1 MKRGLNMTRR
11 SLNKLL
17 LILCIFSISNAAW
30 GQIQPQEVS
39 KQMSANLQ
47 KLREYSWSTQTE
59 VRLKGQQISVTLDK
73 FRYDIDGRL
82 QIIPLGGSGKLSP
95 EMQPVISELVEMGVA
110 YSQPKPQDFSA
121 FFSRAE
127 KWHGSGGTLRIEGE
141 DFLRSGDRVD
151 LRAKNN
157 RADRL
162 SVETIYGDN
171 IPATIDAEF
180 RSLPNEGP
188 NYVARL
194 EISIPEDG
202 IDIIVENF
210 DYVYNAPVA
219 ASDVSIIP
227 PSTEL
232 KARLTAPM
240 SSKQAKQGQE
250 FQAVLDSD
258 LVVNGATALKKGTP
272 VIGEVVEV
280 DDADRAQGKGKMSI
294 RLKGITVNGKV
305 LAIETNTLKF
315 EAEGTGKKTRRRLL
329 GGAGIGAAVGAIADG
344 GSGAW
349 KGAAI
354 GAGIGGAAVL
364 LTKGKDVEFPAE
376 QLFSFTLS
384 KELKI
389 VG

>member
-1 MKRGLNMTRR
+1 MRTKAKILGLCM
-11 SLNKLL
+11 
-17 LILCIFSISNAAW
+17 LCISSTTW
-30 GQIQPQEVS
+30 GQMQPQEVA
-39 KQMSANLQ
+39 KRMSANLQ
-47 KLREYSWSTQTE
+47 KLRQYSWNSQTE
-59 VRLKGQQISVTLDK
+59 VRLKGQQISVTLEK

-95 EMQPVISELVEMGVA
+95 ELQPVISELVETGVA
-110 YSQPKPQDFSA
+110 YSQPQPQKFA
-121 FFSRAE
+121 EFFAKAE
-127 KWHGSGGTLRIEGE
+127 KWEGSGGTLRIEGT
-141 DFLRSGDRVD
+141 DFLRSGDSLD

-162 SVETIYGDN
+162 SVETIYGEKT
-171 IPATIDAEF
+171 PAEIGAEF
-180 RSLPNEGP
+180 RSLPNDGP
-188 NYVARL
+188 TYVARL
-194 EISIPEDG
+194 EVSIPGDG

-219 ASDVSIIP
+219 ASDISIIP
-227 PSTEL
+227 AATEL
-232 KARLTAPM
+232 KVRLTAPL

-250 FQAVLDSD
+250 FKTTLDSD
-258 LVVNGATALKKGTP
+258 LVINGATALKKGTP
-272 VIGEVVEV
+272 LTGVVVEV
-280 DDADRAQGKGKMSI
+280 DDAGRAQGKGKMSM
-294 RLKGITVNGKV
+294 RLTGINANGMA

-315 EAEGTGKKTRRRLL
+315 EAEGTGKKTGRRLA
-329 GGAGIGAAVGAIADG
+329 GGAGLGAAIGAIADG

-364 LTKGKDVEFPAE
+364 LTKGNDVEFGAE

-389 VG
+389 SR